1 MQKLKKLSITIIGG
15 LLLLLGLIMIVLPGP
30 AILIIPLALTILAL
44 EYQWAKHY
52 LKISQRMLSQGGRR
66 MDAFIRKLKRKH

>member
-1 MQKLKKLSITIIGG
+1 MQTLRKVSITIFGG

-52 LKISQRMLSQGGRR
+52 LKISQRMLSQGGQR
-66 MDAFIRKLKRKH
+66 MDRWLRKLKRKH